1 MNGPVEEPEGAAGTD
16 HAAGFIEGL
25 APSVANQKMALAALR
40 QFFDLLVTRHGALLN
55 PFHSVRGPPMGS
67 SDGKTPEITASQ
79 ARRLLASIDCSR
91 PVGLRDRAVIGT
103 LHLHRRARRGG
114 GQVPIPG
121 PPRLRRIPDPP
132 LPGKAREGAGDPAA
146 LGLGP
151 LDRRVLRA
159 SPDPHHPKEV
169 PLFRPAIAAVSPSAR
184 LAHGPSASFS
194 SGGSRTRY
202 CRTSSRPI
210 ASGPWSSPIYS
221 PRASPSRTFNTWLA
235 TPTRPP
241 PRFTTGAPGRSP
253 ETSWN
258 GSPSDGQGC
267 TCRGGPHRS
276 CFEAVRTLPSP
287 TAPSPWNASALHAA
301 MTLSPDLGRRPFTVR
316 NAIRW
321 SRFRSPHTRRGGVS
335 VVTTRPAL
343 TDGMRSTS
351 NSLAVR
357 TTGECEPS
365 KGKVRG

>member
-169 PLFRPAIAAVSPSAR
+169 PLFRPVPAR
-184 LAHGPSASFS
+184 DR
-194 SGGSRTRY
+194 SR
-202 CRTSSRPI
+202 
-210 ASGPWSSPIYS
+210 
-221 PRASPSRTFNTWLA
+221 F
-235 TPTRPP
+235 
-241 PRFTTGAPGRSP
+241 
-253 ETSWN
+253 
-258 GSPSDGQGC
+258 
-267 TCRGGPHRS
+267 
-276 CFEAVRTLPSP
+276 AVRQIGTWTIRQLLKRRLKDAVLPHIITPHSFR
-287 TAPSPWNASALHAA
+287 A
-301 MTLSPDLGRRPFTVR
+301 M
-316 NAIRW
+316 
-321 SRFRSPHTRRGGVS
+321 
-335 VVTTRPAL
+335 VVTDLLSQGVPIEDVQYLVGHSHPSTTQIYDRRSRKVTRNIVE
-343 TDGMRSTS
+343 RIS
-351 NSLAVR
+351 V
-357 TTGECEPS
+357 
-365 KGKVRG
+365 